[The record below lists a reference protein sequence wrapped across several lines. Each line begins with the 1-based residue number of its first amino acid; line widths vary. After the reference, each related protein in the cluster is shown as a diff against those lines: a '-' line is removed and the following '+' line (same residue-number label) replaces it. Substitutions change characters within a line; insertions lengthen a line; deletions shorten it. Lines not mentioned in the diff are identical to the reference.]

1 MTKSM
6 FHCIYGMII
15 IYVGADDI
23 PSTPIPNFDITASVT
38 PSVTPNS
45 TIEAGNKAFIRCRVR
60 SNTINVNKVAVYV
73 QFENTKFHNLEQ
85 NSSLRLVGIT
95 EYYLEL
101 DDLIEEGR
109 RDYTCIGEIYEYC
122 IKETDVISLDIIIN
136 DYGRY

>member
-23 PSTPIPNFDITASVT
+23 PSTPIPNIDITA
-38 PSVTPNS
+38 SVTPNS

-60 SNTINVNKVAVYV
+60 SNTIDVNKVAVYV

-85 NSSLRLVGIT
+85 NSSLHHVGII

-101 DDLIEEGR
+101 DDLIEEEHR
-109 RDYTCIGEIYEYC
+109 EYTCIGEIYEYC